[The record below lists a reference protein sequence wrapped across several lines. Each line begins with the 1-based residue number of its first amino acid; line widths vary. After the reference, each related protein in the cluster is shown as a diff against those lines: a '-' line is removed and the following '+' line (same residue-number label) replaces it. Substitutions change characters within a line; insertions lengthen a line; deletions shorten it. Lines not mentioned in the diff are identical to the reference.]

1 MRLSASQ
8 QILAINYFLMQNRY
22 NLMVWALALH
32 TLDVIEYA
40 SKRAHHKKVS
50 HQLLN
55 VLFKDTLSENWHK
68 YTKGLNAE
76 EVFGK
81 DFFDINIFPRIA
93 PISTLKHPNEFYDN
107 WKTAQWSGRDLFSNH
122 LRNVIMYVESKHLIS
137 LRKTNE
143 IPTNIVGTYRQVW
156 NESFLYFP
164 KNNAS
169 KFEKIYLNTFKYP
182 NDYGVKSYI
191 FFSFLIGLSSWLYR
205 KINEHFPLY
214 SSYIAI
220 GLGVFAFRLLYLV
233 FKYGSL
239 PSYININLNLVKS
252 FANNNAEALEA
263 AFEPEMHII
272 GLIQK
277 IIDDLRPKEPTKKPK
292 QISGTHTH
300 SKVTSSRLQ
309 FPHYPVSTAE
319 APAERRIYRLF
330 KRATPVTV
338 EAPRPIQKKK
348 IETFHCIDSSGNQRR
363 VYPFGKVFVADLLNE
378 DAQEAGTR
386 ITSLLEKVLQD
397 GRIIPKSR
405 LGQTGLKIYSN
416 KETDQGALAVLK
428 LDRRLCFACDAERVT
443 VTGSIKGEIPAALV
457 YIPGLCILKNGAEQL
472 AAPRPNNNPAPAA
485 RAR

>member
-22 NLMVWALALH
+22 NLMVWGLALH
-32 TLDVIEYA
+32 TLDVIQYA
-40 SKRAHHKKVS
+40 HKRIHHKEAIQ
-50 HQLLN
+50 QLLKD
-55 VLFKDTLSENWHK
+55 LFKQTLSENWLK
-68 YTKGLNAE
+68 YIKGLNAE
-76 EVFGK
+76 EVFGR
-81 DFFDINIFPRIA
+81 DFFDVNIFPKIA
-93 PISTLKHPNEFYDN
+93 PISNLKHPNEFYDN

-182 NDYGVKSYI
+182 NDYGIKAII
-191 FFSFLIGLSSWLYR
+191 FFSFVIGFVFWLNR
-205 KINEHFPLY
+205 RFNEKFPLY
-214 SSYIAI
+214 NSYVAI
-220 GLGVFAFRLLYLV
+220 FLSALAIRLLYIF

-252 FANNNAEALEA
+252 FANKRVEDLEA

-292 QISGTHTH
+292 QISGAVSH

-338 EAPRPIQKKK
+338 EAPRPIQKKE
-348 IETFHCIDSSGNQRR
+348 IEIFHFVDSSGNQRR
-363 VYPFGKVFVADLLNE
+363 VYPFGKVFVADLLPD
-378 DAQEAGTR
+378 DAKEAGTR

-397 GRIIPKSR
+397 GRIIPKTR
-405 LGQTGLKIYSN
+405 VGQTGLKIYSN
-416 KETDQGALAVLK
+416 KETDEGALAVLK
-428 LDRRLCFACDAERVT
+428 LDRRLRFACDAERVT
-443 VTGSIKGEIPAALV
+443 VTSSIKGEIPAALV
-457 YIPGLCILKNGAEQL
+457 YIPGLCIVKNGAEQL
-472 AAPRPNNNPAPAA
+472 AAPRPQNNPAPAA
-485 RAR
+485 RVR